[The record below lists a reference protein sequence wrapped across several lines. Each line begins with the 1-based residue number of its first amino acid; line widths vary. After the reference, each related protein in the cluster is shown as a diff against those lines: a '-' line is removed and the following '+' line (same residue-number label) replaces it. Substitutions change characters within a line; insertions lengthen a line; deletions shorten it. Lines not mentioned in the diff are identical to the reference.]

1 MYLNTD
7 HSGLNKF
14 FGSNDE
20 NFILV
25 QAEIRR
31 ISQAAPQTIEA
42 RYRSMTPY
50 FPAQELFQ
58 SYSGN
63 LQVSGIAKGKD
74 SFHVPFSLRGIPV
87 MDKFVG
93 RDAEITRLAQ
103 LMISSP
109 TDDIRRKVC
118 VLHGIGGV
126 GKSQLAVEF
135 ARKYQKHFSAVF
147 WIAGSTK
154 EKLRRSIAALAQ
166 MLPQH
171 QISERARLYSKG
183 AGKDFD
189 AIVEDVLK
197 WFSQPSNKTWLLVF
211 DNVDREYSAESE
223 DFEAFDIKEYL
234 PEADQGSIIITSRL
248 ASMWRLAGS
257 DMKLEPFDE
266 PQGELLLNS
275 IVEKPLAGMLNQINT
290 SQGNNK
296 LIRFGRFI
304 RACEIAWR
312 SSVSY

>member
-31 ISQAAPQTIEA
+31 IFQEAPQTIEA
-42 RYRSMTPY
+42 LYRSMTSH
-50 FPAQELFQ
+50 FPAHELSP

-63 LQVSGIAKGKD
+63 LQLSGTAKGKD

-87 MDKFVG
+87 MDKFIG
-93 RDAEITRLAQ
+93 RDAEIFRLAQ

-135 ARKYQKHFSAVF
+135 ARKHQKDFSAVF

-171 QISERARLYSKG
+171 QIPERARSYSKG
-183 AGKDFD
+183 ASKDFD

-197 WFSQPSNKTWLLVF
+197 WFSQPSNNTWLLVF
-211 DNVDREYSAESE
+211 DNVDREYSTESE
-223 DFEAFDIKEYL
+223 DPETFDIKEYL

-248 ASMWRLAGS
+248 AGMWRLAGS
-257 DMKLEPFDE
+257 DMKLEAFDE
-266 PQGELLLNS
+266 LQGELLLNS
-275 IVEKPLAGMLNQINT
+275 IVEKPLTGML
-290 SQGNNK
+290 
-296 LIRFGRFI
+296 
-304 RACEIAWR
+304 
-312 SSVSY
+312 

>member
-14 FGSNDE
+14 FGSDDE
-20 NFILV
+20 NFVLV

-31 ISQAAPQTIEA
+31 MFQAAPQTIEA
-42 RYRSMTPY
+42 RYRSMTAH
-50 FPAQELFQ
+50 FPAQELFP

-63 LQVSGIAKGKD
+63 LQVSTTAKENNL
-74 SFHVPFSLRGIPV
+74 FQVPFSLRGIPV

-93 RDAEITRLAQ
+93 RNAEITRLAQ
-103 LMISSP
+103 VMISSS
-109 TDDIRRKVC
+109 TDEIRRKVC

-135 ARKYQKHFSAVF
+135 ARKHHKHFSAVF

-154 EKLRRSIAALAQ
+154 EKLRISIAALAQ

-171 QISERARLYSKG
+171 QISDMARLYSKG
-183 AGKDFD
+183 AGKDLD
-189 AIVEDVLK
+189 TIVEEVLR
-197 WFSQPSNKTWLLVF
+197 WLSQPSNNMWLLVF
-211 DNVDREYSAESE
+211 DNVDSEYSAESE
-223 DFEAFDIKEYL
+223 DPEAFDIKEYL

-248 ASMWRLAGS
+248 AGMWRLAGS
-257 DMKLEPFDE
+257 DMRLEPFDAL
-266 PQGELLLNS
+266 QGELLLNS
-275 IVEKPLAGMLNQINT
+275 IVEKPLAGMSNLINT
-290 SQGNNK
+290 SQGNYK

-304 RACEIAWR
+304 RACDFASR
-312 SSVSY
+312 SSISH

>member
-1 MYLNTD
+1 MNAKRRIYLNTD

-14 FGSNDE
+14 SGSNDE
-20 NFILV
+20 NFVLV
-25 QAEIRR
+25 ETEIRR
-31 ISQAAPQTIEA
+31 ISQSAPQTIEA
-42 RYRSMTPY
+42 RYRSMTPH
-50 FPAQELFQ
+50 FPVEELFP

-63 LQVSGIAKGKD
+63 LQVSRISKEKD
-74 SFHVPFSLRGIPV
+74 SFHIPFSLKGIPV

-109 TDDIRRKVC
+109 KGDIRRKVC

-135 ARKYQKHFSAVF
+135 ARKYQKDFSAVF
-147 WIAGSTK
+147 WIASSTK
-154 EKLRRSIAALAQ
+154 ERLKRSIAALAQ

-183 AGKDFD
+183 ADKDFD

-197 WFSQPSNKTWLLVF
+197 WFSQPSNNKWLLVF

-223 DFEAFDIKEYL
+223 DPESFDIKEYL

-248 ASMWRLAGS
+248 AGSWRQVGS
-257 DMKLEPFDE
+257 DIKVELFDE
-266 PQGELLLNS
+266 RQGELLLNS
-275 IVEKPLAGMLNQINT
+275 ILEKPLASMLNQIYT

-296 LIRFGRFI
+296 LTRF
-304 RACEIAWR
+304 C
-312 SSVSY
+312 

>member
-7 HSGLNKF
+7 HSGLNKY

-25 QAEIRR
+25 QAEICRMF
-31 ISQAAPQTIEA
+31 QAAPQTIEA
-42 RYRSMTPY
+42 RYRSMALY
-50 FPAQELFQ
+50 FPAQEIFPR
-58 SYSGN
+58 YSAN
-63 LQVSGIAKGKD
+63 SQVRGIAKGED
-74 SFHVPFSLRGIPV
+74 PFHVPFSLRGIPV

-93 RDAEITRLAQ
+93 RDTEITQLAR
-103 LMISSP
+103 LMISSSA
-109 TDDIRRKVC
+109 DDIRRKVC

-135 ARKYQKHFSAVF
+135 ARKHQKQFSAVF
-147 WIAGSTK
+147 WIVGSTK

-171 QISERARLYSKG
+171 QISERARSYSKG

-197 WFSQPSNKTWLLVF
+197 WFSRPSNNMWLLVF
-211 DNVDREYSAESE
+211 DNVDREYSTESE
-223 DFEAFDIKEYL
+223 DPEAFDIKEYL

-248 ASMWRLAGS
+248 ASMWRLAGN
-257 DMKLEPFDE
+257 DMRLEPFDE
-266 PQGELLLNS
+266 IQGELLLNS
-275 IVEKPLAGMLNQINT
+275 IVEKPLAGRL
-290 SQGNNK
+290 
-296 LIRFGRFI
+296 
-304 RACEIAWR
+304 
-312 SSVSY
+312 